1 MADFQSSQLSL
12 SIGLRDDATFA
23 NFLPADNAYLVD
35 ALQSQIRGCGE
46 SFQYLYGGEDS
57 GKSHLLQAVCHL
69 ADSLGL
75 RSVYLPLEEL
85 ALLSPDLLDG
95 MEDLDLVCIDDLHLV
110 AGRAKW
116 ETALFHFFNRMRDAG
131 RYLIISADASPA
143 QLGIKLPD
151 LSSRLAWGVTLSL
164 QNLTDEQKSDALKL
178 RARERGL
185 ELTDDVIKYILH
197 RGPRT
202 LKELFDMLSHLDQA
216 SLMAKRRLTIP
227 FVRETLRW

>member
-185 ELTDDVIKYILH
+185 ELTEDVIKYILH

>member
-1 MADFQSSQLSL
+1 MADFESSQLSL

-23 NFLPADNAYLVD
+23 NFLSADNAHIIA
-35 ALQSQIRGCGE
+35 ALQAQIRGCGE
-46 SFQYLYGGEDS
+46 NFQYLYGGEDA

-69 ADSLGL
+69 ADELGL
-75 RSVYLPLEEL
+75 RSVYLPMEEL

-95 MEDLDLVCIDDLHLV
+95 LEDLDLVCIDDLHLV

-116 ETALFHFFNRMRDAG
+116 ETSLFHFFNRMRDAG
-131 RYLIISADASPA
+131 RYLIISADTAPA

-164 QNLTDEQKSDALKL
+164 QNLADEQKNDALKL

-185 ELTDDVIKYILH
+185 ELTDDVIRYILH

-202 LKELFDMLSHLDQA
+202 LRELFDLLARLDQA
-216 SLMAKRRLTIP
+216 SLMAKRKLTIP
-227 FVRETLRW
+227 FVRETLQW

>member
-1 MADFQSSQLSL
+1 MADFESSQLSL

-23 NFLPADNAYLVD
+23 NFLSADNTPAIA
-35 ALQSQIRGCGE
+35 ALQAQIRGCGE
-46 SFQYLYGGEDS
+46 NFQYLYGGEDS

-69 ADSLGL
+69 SDELGL

-110 AGRAKW
+110 AGRKKW

-131 RYLIISADASPA
+131 RYLVISADAAPG
-143 QLGIKLPD
+143 QLGVKLPD
-151 LSSRLAWGVTLSL
+151 LASRLAWGVTLSL
-164 QNLTDEQKSDALKL
+164 QNLTDEQKNDALKL

-185 ELTDDVIKYILH
+185 ELTDEVARYILH

-202 LKELFDMLSHLDQA
+202 LRELFDMLARLDHA
-216 SLMAKRRLTIP
+216 SLMAKRKLTIP
-227 FVRETLRW
+227 FVRETLQW